1 MAHYIIEK
9 RVRADGTPRYRCT
22 VVIKEKAKIIYRESK
37 TFSKQQIAKT
47 WGNNQVSKIEQF
59 GIPQKN
65 DITKLTLGNLLS
77 KYLSD
82 PNLGEKAGRTKRY
95 VIQMLIESDIAN
107 IKLSELKT
115 HHIIEHCRSRVAA
128 GTLPA
133 TVSHD
138 VSYIRSALEAARP
151 VYGINIDDTVVKD
164 ARPLLIQMNLIG
176 KSQRRTRRP
185 VNDELDRIVKQ
196 LQKRQSHKNSKIPFV
211 DILNFSILS
220 CMRISEVCSLEWNDI
235 DYKQKAVL
243 VKNRKD
249 PRKKEGN
256 HMLVP
261 LLGEA
266 WTILQ
271 SQPKNEELIFPYNSS
286 SVTAGFQRVRNIL
299 GIADLRYHDLRR
311 EGASRLLEQ
320 GFSIEEV
327 AQVTGHRNLQTLWN
341 IYISLFPNSLHDKF
355 DKINTDNNKRL

>member
-22 VVIKEKAKIIYRESK
+22 VVIKEKTKIIYRESK

-59 GIPQKN
+59 GIPEKN
-65 DITKLTLGNLLS
+65 DVTKLTVGNLLS

-95 VIQMLIESDIAN
+95 VIKMLIESDIAN
-107 IKLSELKT
+107 IKLADLKT
-115 HHIIEHCRSRVAA
+115 HHIIEHCRSRIES
-128 GTLPA
+128 GTQPA

-138 VSYIRSALEAARP
+138 VSYIKSVLEAARP

-185 VNDELDRIVKQ
+185 INDELEQ
-196 LQKRQSHKNSKIPFV
+196 LINKLKKRQSHKNSKIPFV

-220 CMRISEVCSLEWNDI
+220 CMRISEVCSLRWDDI
-235 DYKQKAVL
+235 NYEQKAIL
-243 VKNRKD
+243 VRNRKD
-249 PRKKEGN
+249 PRKKIGN

-261 LLGEA
+261 LLGDS
-266 WTILQ
+266 WNILQ
-271 SQPKNEELIFPYNSS
+271 SQPKDEVLVFPYNSS
-286 SVTAGFQRVRNIL
+286 SVTAGFQRVRNEL
-299 GIADLRYHDLRR
+299 GIQDLRYHDLRR

-341 IYISLFPNSLHDKF
+341 IYISLFPNSLHNKF
-355 DKINTDNNKRL
+355 DKINSQDK

>member
-1 MAHYIIEK
+1 MAHYFIEK
-9 RVRADGTPRYRCT
+9 RVRADGTPRYRCS
-22 VVIKEKAKIIYRESK
+22 VIVKEKSKVVYKESK
-37 TFSKQQIAKT
+37 TFSKQQLAKT

-59 GIPQKN
+59 GLPQKN

-115 HHIIEHCRSRVAA
+115 HHIIEHCRGRIAT

-138 VSYIRSALEAARP
+138 VSYIRSVLEAARP

-196 LQKRQSHKNSKIPFV
+196 LKKRQSHRNSKIPFV

-243 VKNRKD
+243 VRNRKD

-271 SQPKNEELIFPYNSS
+271 SQPKNEKLIFPYNSS

-320 GFSIEEV
+320 GFAIEEV

-341 IYISLFPNSLHDKF
+341 IYISLFPNSLHNKF
-355 DKINTDNNKRL
+355 DKINGQDK

>member
-22 VVIKEKAKIIYRESK
+22 VVIKEKTKIIYRESK

-82 PNLGEKAGRTKRY
+82 PSLGEKAGRTKRY

-115 HHIIEHCRSRVAA
+115 HHIIEHCRGRVAA

-138 VSYIRSALEAARP
+138 VSYIRSVLEAARP
-151 VYGINIDDTVVKD
+151 VYGINIDDTVIKD

-185 VNDELDRIVKQ
+185 MNNELDLLIEK
-196 LQKRQSHKNSKIPFV
+196 LKERQSHKYSNIPFV

-220 CMRISEVCSLEWNDI
+220 CMRISEICSLRWEDV
-235 DYKQKAVL
+235 DYTQKAIL
-243 VKNRKD
+243 VRNRKD
-249 PRKKEGN
+249 PRKKIGN

-261 LLGEA
+261 LLGNA
-266 WTILQ
+266 WKILQ
-271 SQPKNEELIFPYNSS
+271 SQPKNNELIFPYNSK
-286 SVTAGFQRVRNIL
+286 SVTAGFQRVRNSL

-355 DKINTDNNKRL
+355 DKINGQDK

>member
-1 MAHYIIEK
+1 M
-9 RVRADGTPRYRCT
+9 
-22 VVIKEKAKIIYRESK
+22 
-37 TFSKQQIAKT
+37 Q
-47 WGNNQVSKIEQF
+47 
-59 GIPQKN
+59 
-65 DITKLTLGNLLS
+65 
-77 KYLSD
+77 YLSD

-115 HHIIEHCRSRVAA
+115 HHIIEHCRGRVAA
-128 GTLPA
+128 GTQPS

-138 VSYIRSALEAARP
+138 VSYIRSVLEAARP
-151 VYGINIDDTVVKD
+151 VYGINIDDTVIKD

-185 VNDELDRIVKQ
+185 INDELDLLIEK
-196 LQKRQSHKNSKIPFV
+196 LKERQSHQYSNIPFV

-220 CMRISEVCSLEWNDI
+220 CMRISEICSLRWEDI
-235 DYKQKAVL
+235 DYKQKSIL
-243 VKNRKD
+243 VRNRKD
-249 PRKKEGN
+249 PRKKIGN

-261 LLGEA
+261 LLGKS
-266 WTILQ
+266 WDILL
-271 SQPKNEELIFPYNSS
+271 SQPKNNELIFPYNSKS
-286 SVTAGFQRVRNIL
+286 ITAGFQRVRNKL

-327 AQVTGHRNLQTLWN
+327 AQVTGHKNLQTLWN

-355 DKINTDNNKRL
+355 DKINSI